1 VSLKSYLKR
10 PYVLTSVWIAIFTI
24 AGFWAT
30 YYSKLPFGVSDH
42 GLVTHLHAVVF
53 TGWLVL
59 LIVQTVFAAQGKIK
73 QHMAL
78 GTVGIYWGCALIIMG
93 LWIAL
98 QSFQHNIAAQGMEAA
113 SRTLAFPLFDMLLFT
128 PAFALA
134 ISFRKTPR
142 HHKRLMLVAV
152 TVMLVA
158 PGARLLIALDKY
170 SDSLLLIIWLLPL
183 VFAQISDLVRRKGLS
198 PIYLTAMI
206 IIPLSYFGRLSIR
219 ETEPWAT
226 FTQSLATVLS

>member
-1 VSLKSYLKR
+1 MSLKSYLKR
-10 PYVLTSVWIAIFTI
+10 PYVFASVWVAIFTI
-24 AGFWAT
+24 AGFWVS
-30 YYSKLPFGVSDH
+30 YYSRLPFGVSDH
-42 GLVTHLHAVVF
+42 GLVTHLHAAVF

-59 LIVQTVFAAQGKIK
+59 LIVQTILAAQGKIK

-206 IIPLSYFGRLSIR
+206 IIPLSYFGRLAIR

-226 FTQSLATVLS
+226 FTQSLAKVLS